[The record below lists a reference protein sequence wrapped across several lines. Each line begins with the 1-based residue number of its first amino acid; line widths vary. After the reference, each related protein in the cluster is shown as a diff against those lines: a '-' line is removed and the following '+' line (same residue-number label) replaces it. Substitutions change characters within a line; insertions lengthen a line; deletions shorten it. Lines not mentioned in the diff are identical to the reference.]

1 MITKTDFDAKLSSLN
16 RKITQNKSKHLL
28 VENELNKLKTFDS
41 SYFIGKSHFEDG
53 TQNYLVFQPIN
64 KYFEMITNTDYV
76 SSWKSKGLFAEN
88 IKPPTTSDNSLT
100 PALSYYGTKTRVKF
114 TASSLKN
121 LKFHILMGK

>member
-1 MITKTDFDAKLSSLN
+1 M
-16 RKITQNKSKHLL
+16 
-28 VENELNKLKTFDS
+28 NKLKTFDS